1 MYCLEDEK
9 IMLDGLRKVV
19 HIEVYDFDS
28 DAMAYAVDSHK
39 NQFGYKYNVKYLGQ
53 KGEIIK
59 EEPEVNNVERG
70 AYYYNKFGINLSQL
84 NSLKRKVKSL
94 TKKKKF
100 IPFPE
105 ENGVDAIIR
114 GGSHIHYSGEHVDEF
129 CEQVL
134 GFQKVK
140 SL

>member
-1 MYCLEDEK
+1 MF
-9 IMLDGLRKVV
+9 DGLRKVV

-28 DAMAYAVDSHK
+28 DTMAYAVDSHK
-39 NQFGYKYNVKYLGQ
+39 NQFGYKYRVDYLD
-53 KGEIIK
+53 KGEIVK
-59 EEPEVNNVERG
+59 SDPEVNNVERG
-70 AYYYNKFGINLSQL
+70 AYFYNKFGINLSQL
-84 NSLKRKVKSL
+84 SSLKRKVNSL

-105 ENGVDAIIR
+105 EKGVDAIIR

-140 SL
+140 SLK

>member
-53 KGEIIK
+53 KGEVIK
-59 EEPEVNNVERG
+59 EEPEVNPSAFLQRAWRDCHG
-70 AYYYNKFGINLSQL
+70 
-84 NSLKRKVKSL
+84 R
-94 TKKKKF
+94 
-100 IPFPE
+100 
-105 ENGVDAIIR
+105 DA
-114 GGSHIHYSGEHVDEF
+114 GQDQGHW
-129 CEQVL
+129 L
-134 GFQKVK
+134 
-140 SL
+140 

>member
-1 MYCLEDEK
+1 
-9 IMLDGLRKVV
+9 MLDGLRKVV

-28 DAMAYAVDSHK
+28 DSMAYAVDSHK

-53 KGEIIK
+53 RGETVK

-84 NSLKRKVKSL
+84 NSLKRKVNNLK
-94 TKKKKF
+94 KKKKF

-105 ENGVDAIIR
+105 ENGVEAVFR
-114 GGSHIHYSGEHVDEF
+114 GGSIVHYSGEYVDEF

-134 GFQKVK
+134 GFQKIK